1 VSTDACPGVLRLHP
15 AADGPLARV
24 RLPGG
29 RVDAR
34 GLHGLASAAE
44 IGNGIVE
51 LTSRAGVQLRG
62 IRDPEACAQVL
73 GSAGLLP
80 SATHERVRNII
91 ASPVAGRHP
100 ESCAGTDALVAELD
114 RQLCADPGLA
124 ALSERFLFAI
134 DDGAGLV
141 GHAAD
146 VTLVAAGH
154 EAFRVAGRE
163 VACADAA
170 PAALAQARKLM
181 DGPPRSPAAGPVK
194 RMGLGSL
201 RQNDGRVALTVMPRL
216 ARLDPPTLR
225 AVADLADDVRFST
238 ARTLTV
244 VDLQPEV
251 VERTQAM
258 LVDAGLIADPAS
270 GWVGLTACAGEG
282 ACAKAR
288 YGVRAAAARRAAER
302 GAGGRPEHF
311 AGCDRLCGRPE
322 DAVVVR
328 SG

>member
-1 VSTDACPGVLRLHP
+1 MSADACPGVLRLHP

-29 RVDAR
+29 RVGAQ
-34 GLHGLASAAE
+34 GLRGLASAAE
-44 IGNGIVE
+44 VGNGIVE
-51 LTSRAGVQLRG
+51 LTARAGVQLRG
-62 IRDPEACAQVL
+62 IRDLEECAWLL

-100 ESCAGTDALVAELD
+100 DSRAETDSLVAELD
-114 RQLCADPGLA
+114 RQLCADPVLEGL
-124 ALSERFLFAI
+124 SGRFLFAV

-141 GHAAD
+141 GHSAD
-146 VTLVAAGH
+146 VTLVADGPDV
-154 EAFRVAGRE
+154 FRFAGRE
-163 VACADAA
+163 VARADAA

-181 DGPPRSPAAGPVK
+181 IGPPRPPETGPV
-194 RMGLGSL
+194 RRVRLGSL

-216 ARLDPPTLR
+216 ARLDPPMLR
-225 AVADLADDVRFST
+225 AIADLADDVRLST
-238 ARTLTV
+238 ARTLTL
-244 VDLQPEV
+244 VDLRPEV
-251 VERTQAM
+251 VERTQAA
-258 LVDAGLIADPAS
+258 LVELGLISDAVS
-270 GWVGLTACAGEG
+270 GWLGLTACAGEG

-288 YGVRAAAARRAAER
+288 YAVRAAAARRAAER
-302 GAGGRPEHF
+302 GAGARPEHF
-311 AGCDRLCGRPE
+311 AGCNRLCGRPA